1 MSKGYKIVR
10 KWKKLPVFG
19 CSKCSFESMK
29 EDAVIKHVNSVHK
42 RSQFTRDAVAKERL
56 DRFGVPIR
64 EAVVAPMQK
73 DMEE

>member
-1 MSKGYKIVR
+1 MSKGYKVVR
-10 KWKKLPVFG
+10 KWKKLPVYG
-19 CSKCSFESMK
+19 CSKCSFESMR
-29 EDAVIKHVNSVHK
+29 EVAVIKHVNSVHR
-42 RSQFTRDAVAKERL
+42 RSTAVREAVVKERR